1 MEKRDALS
9 MFLIV
14 NLFQDK
20 AQKKELV
27 ANQIKE
33 TKLETRTAQFISV
46 ICDITMMKQQ
56 MMEIGKLV
64 IVIFL

>member
-1 MEKRDALS
+1 
-9 MFLIV
+9 
-14 NLFQDK
+14 LFQDK

-64 IVIFL
+64 DCHFSLNDLGI

>member
-1 MEKRDALS
+1 
-9 MFLIV
+9 
-14 NLFQDK
+14 LFQDK